1 MGGVGMGGHGHG
13 RRFLSS
19 EALACCLPQHRL
31 FSEGAQV
38 LCVGGLT
45 SDVGLFGNLESVVS
59 TFIQVARAARLFFW
73 HRTCLGLAVL
83 SPVPVEKAGLDWTG
97 TVP

>member
-19 EALACCLPQHRL
+19 EALARCLPQHRL

-45 SDVGLFGNLESVVS
+45 SDVGLFGNLARVVS
-59 TFIQVARAARLFFW
+59 SEHFYSGGARSATFF
-73 HRTCLGLAVL
+73 LA
-83 SPVPVEKAGLDWTG
+83 
-97 TVP
+97 